1 MNQTLWL
8 VWDASGSMA
17 ENGKCFIAR
26 SIARMTEQYCRFGYG
41 CADLKLVA
49 WSEEARLV
57 EWLPDHEFP
66 EEMLVCEKAASAE
79 ALIALLGTQP
89 DGRIL
94 LITDG
99 FWAEDD
105 AKQLRRWKEKLQPDA
120 LRAIKIGG
128 DANPQLKGAD
138 VFAAEDLFA
147 ALAGWLEW
155 RPT

>member
-1 MNQTLWL
+1 MILYL
-8 VWDASGSMA
+8 VCDTSGSMSEDEKFLIMRGVVRA
-17 ENGKCFIAR
+17 
-26 SIARMTEQYCRFGYG
+26 TEQYFRFGYG

-49 WSEEARLV
+49 WSEDARLV

-79 ALIALLGTQP
+79 ALIALLDTQP

-99 FWAEDD
+99 FWAQDE
-105 AKQLRRWKEKLQPDA
+105 AKKLKRWKEKLQPDA
-120 LRAIKIGG
+120 LRAVKIGN
-128 DANPQLKGAD
+128 DASPQLKGAD
-138 VFAAEDLFA
+138 VFAAENLFA
-147 ALAGWLEW
+147 ALAGWLER

>member
-1 MNQTLWL
+1 MILYL
-8 VWDASGSMA
+8 VCDTSGSMSEDEKFLIMRGVVRA
-17 ENGKCFIAR
+17 
-26 SIARMTEQYCRFGYG
+26 TEQYFCFGYG

-99 FWAEDD
+99 FWAQDE
-105 AKQLRRWKEKLQPDA
+105 ARKLRRWKEKLQSDT
-120 LRAIKIGG
+120 LRAVKIGN
-128 DANPQLKGAD
+128 DASPQLKGAD
-138 VFAAEDLFA
+138 VFAGEDLFA
-147 ALAGWLEW
+147 ALAGWLER
-155 RPT
+155 RPA